1 MSTDSPEV
9 QQAQP
14 SQPSQPAAP
23 VDPIPAP
30 PPEHPAVEAA
40 AAQGKSVLREEAR
53 IELAKARLEAATA
66 PERAPV
72 PLPPGA
78 RLEGRSFV
86 KWVWSGVGR
95 FFYRMWTRIAA
106 RVFPEDSRR
115 ADLAT
120 NLGIPLPDRLN
131 LSWITPSLAV
141 GGRIRPGDIARL
153 RKIGVGAVVDTRA
166 EHKDDE
172 AALAAAGIQFLYL
185 PTPDTYPLTLE
196 DLRKGSD
203 WINAQVND
211 KRRALV
217 HCEHGVGRSVLM
229 AAAALVGSGVDPQ
242 AAVDL
247 VQEKRWQA
255 APNRR
260 QLVRLQEFA
269 RTLDE
274 K

>member
-1 MSTDSPEV
+1 MSTESKQV
-9 QQAQP
+9 
-14 SQPSQPAAP
+14 QPATP

-30 PPEHPAVEAA
+30 PPEHPAAEVA
-40 AAQGKSVLREEAR
+40 AAQGKSVLRAEAEV
-53 IELAKARLEAATA
+53 ELARAVAEAEVSPAQ
-66 PERAPV
+66 APV

-78 RLEGRSFV
+78 PRLEGRSFV
-86 KWVWSGVGR
+86 KWVWSGIGR
-95 FFYRMWTRIAA
+95 FFYRSWTRLAV
-106 RVFPEDSRR
+106 RLFPEDSRR
-115 ADLAT
+115 AELAT
-120 NLGIPLPDRLN
+120 HVGVPLPDRLN

-141 GGRIRPGDIARL
+141 GGRVRSGDIARL
-153 RKIGVGAVVDTRA
+153 RKIGVMAVVDTRA

-172 AALAAAGIQFLYL
+172 AGLAAQGIKLLYL

-196 DLRKGSD
+196 QLREGSQ
-203 WINAQVND
+203 WINQQVDD
-211 KRRALV
+211 KHRVLV

-229 AAAALVGSGVDPQ
+229 AAAALVGSGIPPQ

-260 QLVRLQEFA
+260 QLARLQEFA
-269 RTLDE
+269 HTLGE

>member
-1 MSTDSPEV
+1 MSTDSTEV
-9 QQAQP
+9 RHVE
-14 SQPSQPAAP
+14 P

-30 PPEHPAVEAA
+30 PPASPAVAAA
-40 AAQGKSVLREEAR
+40 AAQGKSILREEAR
-53 IELAKARLEAATA
+53 IELAEAAAEATA
-66 PERAPV
+66 APANAPV
-72 PLPPGA
+72 PLPPGSA
-78 RLEGRSFV
+78 HLEGRSLL
-86 KWVWSGVGR
+86 KWIWSGVGR
-95 FFYRMWTRIAA
+95 LFYRSWTRVAV

-115 ADLAT
+115 AALAT
-120 NLGIPLPDRLN
+120 RSGIPLPDRLN

-141 GGRIRPGDIARL
+141 GGRIRPADIARL
-153 RKIGVGAVVDTRA
+153 RRIGVTAVVDTRA

-172 AALAAAGIQFLYL
+172 AALTAHGVKLLYL

-196 DLRKGSD
+196 QLREGAQ
-203 WINAQVND
+203 WINEQVDN
-211 KRRALV
+211 KQRVLV

-229 AAAALVGSGVDPQ
+229 AAAALVGSGIPPQ

-269 RTLDE
+269 HTLDG

>member
-1 MSTDSPEV
+1 MSTESTESTEV
-9 QQAQP
+9 R
-14 SQPSQPAAP
+14 PAEP

-40 AAQGKSVLREEAR
+40 AAQGKSILREEAR
-53 IELAKARLEAATA
+53 IELANAAAEMASA
-66 PERAPV
+66 PDRAPV
-72 PLPPGA
+72 PPPPGA
-78 RLEGRSFV
+78 PRLEGRSFV

-95 FFYRMWTRIAA
+95 FFYRAWTRVAV
-106 RVFPEDSRR
+106 RVFPEDSAR
-115 ADLAT
+115 AALAT
-120 NLGIPLPDRLN
+120 RIGIPLPDRLN

-141 GGRIRPGDIARL
+141 GGRIRKGDIVRL

-172 AALAAAGIQFLYL
+172 AALAAQGIKLLYL

-196 DLRKGSD
+196 QLREGST
-203 WINAQVND
+203 WINQQVDD
-211 KRRALV
+211 KHRVLV

-229 AAAALVGSGVDPQ
+229 AAAALVGSGVPPQ

-269 RTLDE
+269 HTLDG